1 MAERDIIFKS
11 STKFKGI
18 FKFADFYK
26 FCYDWIM
33 EEIGMEFIEE
43 SKYAEKIKGD
53 EKEIDVKWRGE
64 KKLTDYFKFEMG
76 VDFEIKMLKEIE
88 IIKDGKKIKT
98 NQGEVKMK
106 VKGTL
111 VKDYQGKFEKT
122 ALLKFLRS
130 VYEKWVVTARVDQF
144 ENKIGEDCT
153 EYLVQAKSWL
163 DLEGKQ

>member
-1 MAERDIIFKS
+1 MAEKTIHFKS
-11 STKFKGI
+11 STKFTGI
-18 FKFADFYK
+18 FNFANFYK
-26 FCYDWIM
+26 FCYDWMM

-163 DLEGKQ
+163 DLEGK